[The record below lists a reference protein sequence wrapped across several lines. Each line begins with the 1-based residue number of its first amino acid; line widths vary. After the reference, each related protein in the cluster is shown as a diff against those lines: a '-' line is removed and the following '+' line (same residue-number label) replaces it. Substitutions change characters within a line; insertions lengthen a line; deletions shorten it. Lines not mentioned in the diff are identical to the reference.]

1 MKHPR
6 WPNDIR
12 RYRWIVDGHNA
23 IFSHRDLEEL
33 QVGDRKGEARRRL
46 EEILERF
53 AATHGVEVQ
62 IVYDGNRLERNPDAR
77 RGGRVESVYSLAPE
91 EEADDRIVM
100 MTMRLIREGRS
111 VVVVTSDRATLGAR
125 LPRQVVRVEPS
136 ELFRRLEGPAPEERR
151 SERRPPGDFSDI
163 EAHFLA
169 LEAEAPVR
177 QRPMRS
183 KAAPDRYVP
192 DARAIPAPPKPAA
205 MTPKPP
211 PEPAATPP
219 VGGSREA
226 KRARGVRAQQ
236 RRIEEIRRKAGK
248 NRGRKGGR

>member
-6 WPNDIR
+6 WPNDVR

-62 IVYDGNRLERNPDAR
+62 IVYDGNRMERNPDAR

-136 ELFRRLEGPAPEERR
+136 ELFRRLEGPTPEERR
-151 SERRPPGDFSDI
+151 SETRPPGDFSDI

-177 QRPMRS
+177 PRPARS
-183 KAAPDRYVP
+183 RAAPDRYVP
-192 DARAIPAPPKPAA
+192 DARAIPAPPKAAA

-211 PEPAATPP
+211 PGPAATPP
-219 VGGSREA
+219 AGGSREA
-226 KRARGVRAQQ
+226 KRARGLRAQQ
-236 RRIEEIRRKAGK
+236 RRIEEIRRRAGK